1 MSGHVPIFEEVILL
15 LGWFKNRLTKEEY
28 KVITDKVS
36 RGRGTI
42 DQRILTDLKVIKG
55 KMERDDGE
63 V

>member
-15 LGWFKNRLTKEEY
+15 LGWFKNRLAKEEY